1 MKPLTPRQQE
11 VYRAIENYW
20 REVGRSP
27 SIKDV
32 QTRLNLNETATRR
45 HLDILTERGYLAPR
59 RRGIPRDI
67 YLAKPVG
74 EAA

>member
-1 MKPLTPRQQE
+1 MRALAPRQRE
-11 VYRAIENYW
+11 VYQAVQDYW

-27 SIKDV
+27 SYQDLR
-32 QTRLNLNETATRR
+32 TRLNLNETALRR
-45 HLDILTERGYLAPR
+45 HIGILEERGYLAPR